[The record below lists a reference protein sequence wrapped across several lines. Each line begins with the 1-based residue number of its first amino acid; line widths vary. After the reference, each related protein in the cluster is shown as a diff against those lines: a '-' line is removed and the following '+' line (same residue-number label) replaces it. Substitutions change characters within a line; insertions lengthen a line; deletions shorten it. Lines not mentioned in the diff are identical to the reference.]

1 MSQDKFYLR
10 KVTQRPYLISSLDK
24 NIFVKVFYTK
34 VKAFYTN
41 GLKYKINT
49 GG

>member
-24 NIFVKVFYTK
+24 NIFVKVFYT
-34 VKAFYTN
+34 N